1 MNMMK
6 YCPECYKELPPD
18 SPSCPFCGYKT
29 DNDEDHDPGPPKIL
43 KTPKTDSYIPP
54 EQTLLSM
61 LLLVIFFWGI
71 NIALTVLPI
80 FLNAGT
86 TQNLLIACISSQVLT
101 RAMIGLWAY
110 EEQSLKKD
118 QTLSKKL
125 GSFLLSFIPL
135 GDMISFQGA
144 AKTMV
149 RKERLTNLSIASIA
163 AAIIMSIML
172 YATAD
177 GISELTADPDSVAV
191 LRKNKP
197 DSSQSGN
204 SEGITSTSSTPQS
217 ARTYPSDCRDPSSV
231 KASEEGKIIEVC
243 GKVTNFGDIDCKS
256 CPLGFYSFITLNRTF
271 QIISYDWRF
280 SFAWLGDCMRVSDE
294 VEILGDDPVFQFG
307 KGEGYAGTECIT
319 DSRGELVCDGG
330 IYFQDYFYC
339 E

>member
-29 DNDEDHDPGPPKIL
+29 DNDEDQDPGPPKIL

-54 EQTLLSM
+54 EQTVLSL

-80 FLNAGT
+80 FFDAGST
-86 TQNLLIACISSQVLT
+86 RNLLIAGISSQVLT
-101 RAMIGLWAY
+101 RAMIGLWAF

-125 GSFLLSFIPL
+125 GTFLLSFIPL
-135 GDMISFQGA
+135 GDMIPFQGA
-144 AKTMV
+144 AKTMI
-149 RKERLTNLSIASIA
+149 RKERLTNLFIASIA

-177 GISELTADPDSVAV
+177 GISELTVNPDSVAV

-197 DSSQSGN
+197 DSSQGGS
-204 SEGITSTSSTPQS
+204 SKEKTSTSSTPQS
-217 ARTYPSDCRDPSSV
+217 ARTYPSDCRGPSSV
-231 KASEEGKIIEVC
+231 KTSEEGEIIEVC
-243 GKVTNFGDIDCKS
+243 GKVTNFGDIECKS
-256 CPLGFYSFITLNRTF
+256 CPLGFYSFITINQTF

-294 VEILGDDPVFQFG
+294 VEILGDNPVFTFG

-330 IYFQDYFYC
+330 IYFQDYFNC